1 MRCKPVLYDVDEY
14 VTRGEAQVVF
24 TKQRHIEG
32 FACCICPEAVGK
44 RHSPAEAL
52 RHFKTDRHRR
62 QALRRRRFDMV
73 DANEVL
79 GDTPGSQAI
88 DDVRGTVREA
98 FPDSIYE
105 AEAASQA
112 DQVVGYC
119 SLYISETVVLDQSF
133 DFDRDV
139 DVDEPA
145 RHSHAM
151 TACLSVGDDLHDD
164 VESGERV
171 DLIFTDDLE
180 SNDCH
185 SFDDLEEEDEICQNA
200 MADSAPLS
208 DGKVPALRLL
218 SKKVRRAQANTAPP
232 VSNVFKEA
240 IKTGHRNSLTH
251 KPLDD
256 DIMFDDHGFQDSDE
270 DGEEAIS
277 LGLVNRGLCT
287 DPDMIRLEKLRKAD
301 DRKNRDLWR
310 GLQIVLARLTHP
322 LNQPGLDPSVELQ
335 MDLNKMQVGR
345 HVCYSQVETY
355 VLIADLHDSQ
365 RSFRPYVKAIVA
377 LPRLCSFYKE
387 AQDAVAKV
395 LREDGLIKSKL
406 EETSALYRRNTR
418 SALTLAMADARSDY
432 IEHVSRGKTVEPLQL
447 IRLKPVV
454 PVQLNKTSDQIKE
467 QRDPISVMTAFLD
480 NSLTFCDE
488 HIMFWCLGVTFI
500 RIRNV
505 EHREAK
511 YKACR
516 AYEEFLKGVADE
528 IARRYLEDRM
538 DGTFDWRAYIWNTY
552 VEPLQKESLSR
563 TPALRNSINW
573 HQPTGRAFLNFADKD
588 TDSRLL
594 DKIDKTNADL
604 CQLVA
609 KRVRAL
615 RETSRVTAGPR
626 AGFRQ
631 H

>member
-1 MRCKPVLYDVDEY
+1 
-14 VTRGEAQVVF
+14 
-24 TKQRHIEG
+24 
-32 FACCICPEAVGK
+32 
-44 RHSPAEAL
+44 
-52 RHFKTDRHRR
+52 
-62 QALRRRRFDMV
+62 
-73 DANEVL
+73 
-79 GDTPGSQAI
+79 
-88 DDVRGTVREA
+88 
-98 FPDSIYE
+98 
-105 AEAASQA
+105 
-112 DQVVGYC
+112 
-119 SLYISETVVLDQSF
+119 
-133 DFDRDV
+133 
-139 DVDEPA
+139 
-145 RHSHAM
+145 M

-208 DGKVPALRLL
+208 D
-218 SKKVRRAQANTAPP
+218 

-256 DIMFDDHGFQDSDE
+256 DIIFDDHGFQDSDE
-270 DGEEAIS
+270 DGGEAIS

-310 GLQIVLARLTHP
+310 GLQIVLARLTPRLTHP

-335 MDLNKMQVGR
+335 MDLNKM
-345 HVCYSQVETY
+345 
-355 VLIADLHDSQ
+355 Q

-432 IEHVSRGKTVEPLQL
+432 IEH
-447 IRLKPVV
+447 
-454 PVQLNKTSDQIKE
+454 LNKISDQIKE

-500 RIRNV
+500 RTRNA

-538 DGTFDWRAYIWNTY
+538 DGTFDWRAYIWNNY

-594 DKIDKTNADL
+594 DKIDKTNADI